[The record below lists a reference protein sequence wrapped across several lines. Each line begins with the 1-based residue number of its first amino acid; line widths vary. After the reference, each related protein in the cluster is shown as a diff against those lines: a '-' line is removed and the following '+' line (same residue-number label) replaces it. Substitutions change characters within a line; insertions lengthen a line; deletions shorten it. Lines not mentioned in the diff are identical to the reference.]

1 MRRQWRSIE
10 VSSSELLLTCAL
22 NCSIS
27 SSNLFVSA
35 ACAMLICAATQCS
48 AMRRLPHSRSRSEA
62 PEQRTMAAE
71 GKISGQ
77 RLDST
82 RPQHCTS
89 PSGCLGNPPSGK
101 AISART
107 CWTRQPPHMK
117 WLWALQ
123 ATPRRFCTDSKQIR
137 QCSKPRLLTWLSN
150 IQVFACARALCI
162 KICGCWSCAR
172 SSSEEAAS
180 SIASQSMEATAT
192 SIARKAFTAVQAV
205 SNWTE
210 ERWPSAST

>member
-1 MRRQWRSIE
+1 MVRVARLDVLMGICTTIHETEAAERASATVACQREATVEIDERHRTTWAPQHQDSVLDETAMAFNE

-101 AISART
+101 AISAAHVLDKAAPAYEMAVGT
-107 CWTRQPPHMK
+107 ASHAEA
-117 WLWALQ
+117 LLHGLQ
-123 ATPRRFCTDSKQIR
+123 ANQTMFQ
-137 QCSKPRLLTWLSN
+137 
-150 IQVFACARALCI
+150 
-162 KICGCWSCAR
+162 
-172 SSSEEAAS
+172 
-180 SIASQSMEATAT
+180 T
-192 SIARKAFTAVQAV
+192 ST
-205 SNWTE
+205 SD
-210 ERWPSAST
+210 